1 MSRSEIKK
9 IMEDNCGTVE
19 PENFPTEM
27 RPPFWRFQSKTFSIN
42 KKDYPDEQFNS
53 NETQERSALLL
64 LVVTMMTIG
73 SNQRYTGAVSKS
85 ALIVAPVQ
93 W

>member
-1 MSRSEIKK
+1 
-9 IMEDNCGTVE
+9 MEDNYGTVE

-27 RPPFWRFQSKTFSIN
+27 RRFQSKTFSIN